1 MEKYISQSTL
11 EVFYKKELKILG
23 KDGVEEKIGKKR
35 REFVSGQKARK
46 TIFLSHSHLDKTI
59 VNKIGL
65 LFDNLDAELYVDWLD
80 KTLPETTNKVTASA
94 IKTKIQDCHH
104 FLFLATY
111 HGLRSKWC
119 NWELGIA
126 DSLKSE
132 NKLAILPIQSKA
144 GNWSGNE
151 YLQLYPEMKIENDD
165 LDSLTISQISIQPL
179 EGKAVSLE
187 KWLLT

>member
-1 MEKYISQSTL
+1 MEKFISQNKL
-11 EVFYKKELKILG
+11 EAFYKKELKSLG
-23 KDGVEEKIGKKR
+23 KEGIEEKVGKKR
-35 REFVSGQKARK
+35 SEFLKGNKESK

-59 VNKIGL
+59 VDKIGL
-65 LFDNLDAELYVDWLD
+65 LFGNLNAELYVDWLD

-94 IKTKIQDCHH
+94 IKSKIQDCHH

-126 DSLKSE
+126 DSLKPE
-132 NKLAILPIQSKA
+132 NKLAILPIQSKS

-151 YLQLYPEMKIENDD
+151 YLQLYPEMRFENDD
-165 LDSLTISQISIQPL
+165 LDSLTISQISIQAL
-179 EGKAVSLE
+179 DGKAISLE
-187 KWLLT
+187 KWLLS

>member
-1 MEKYISQSTL
+1 MEKYISQNNL
-11 EVFYKKELKILG
+11 EAFYKKELKTLG
-23 KDGVEEKIGKKR
+23 KEGIQEKIEKKR
-35 REFVSGQKARK
+35 SEFVSGKKASQ

-65 LFDNLDAELYVDWLD
+65 LFDNLNAELYVDWLD
-80 KTLPETTNKVTASA
+80 KTLPEKTNKETASA

-144 GNWSGNE
+144 GNWAGNE
-151 YLQLYPEMKIENDD
+151 YLQLYPEMKFENDD
-165 LDSLTISQISIQPL
+165 LDSLTIKQISIQPL
-179 EGKAVSLE
+179 EGKAITLE
-187 KWLLT
+187 KWLLK

>member
-1 MEKYISQSTL
+1 MEKFISQNKL
-11 EVFYKKELKILG
+11 EAFYKKELKSLG
-23 KDGVEEKIGKKR
+23 KEGIEEKVGKR
-35 REFVSGQKARK
+35 RSEFLKGNNDSK

-59 VNKIGL
+59 VDKIGL
-65 LFDNLDAELYVDWLD
+65 LFGNLNAELYVDWMD

-94 IKTKIQDCHH
+94 IKNKIQDCHH

-126 DSLKSE
+126 DSLKPE
-132 NKLAILPIQSKA
+132 NKLAILPIQSKS

-151 YLQLYPEMKIENDD
+151 YLQLYPEMKFENDD
-165 LDSLTISQISIQPL
+165 LDSLTISQISIQTL
-179 EGKAVSLE
+179 DGKAISLE